1 MKILICGLGL
11 IGGSMARALKFSTEN
26 EVEGYDPGKTAAQ
39 KALLVGACDK
49 VYFGEPSFSGY
60 DVILLAAYPDAVVGL
75 IDRHAAEVGKDT
87 VVIDLCGTK
96 RKVCKAGFEAAQKY
110 GFTFIGGH
118 PMAGTQFSG
127 FESSRES
134 LYKGA
139 TMILVPMKDIDVR
152 KLDVA
157 VKLFKSVGFAKVRV
171 TDAENHDRIIAYT
184 SELAHVLSNAYI
196 KSPTA
201 REHKG
206 YSAGSFR
213 DLTRVAHLNPRMWTE
228 LFLENRDNL
237 IPEVERL
244 AASLLEYADAMRNG
258 DEKRLYDLLEEG
270 RRVNDEIMKSDAE

>member
-75 IDRHAAEVGKDT
+75 IERHASEVGKDT

-96 RKVCKAGFEAAQKY
+96 RKVCKAGFEAAEKH

-134 LYKGA
+134 LY
-139 TMILVPMKDIDVR
+139 IVPQVPRCSMPH
-152 KLDVA
+152 
-157 VKLFKSVGFAKVRV
+157 S
-171 TDAENHDRIIAYT
+171 
-184 SELAHVLSNAYI
+184 AHWPSC
-196 KSPTA
+196 
-201 REHKG
+201 
-206 YSAGSFR
+206 
-213 DLTRVAHLNPRMWTE
+213 
-228 LFLENRDNL
+228 
-237 IPEVERL
+237 
-244 AASLLEYADAMRNG
+244 
-258 DEKRLYDLLEEG
+258 
-270 RRVNDEIMKSDAE
+270 